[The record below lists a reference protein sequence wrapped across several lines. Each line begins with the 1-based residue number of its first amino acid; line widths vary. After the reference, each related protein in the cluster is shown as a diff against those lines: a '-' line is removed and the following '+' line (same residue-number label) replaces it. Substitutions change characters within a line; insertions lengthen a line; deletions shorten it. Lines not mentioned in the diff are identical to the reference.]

1 MNTTTPDDPVT
12 DSSEV
17 RPALIEGVMVEVAG
31 DEVPLVSV
39 MKDVETAHQELD
51 EYKNGSLVASEA
63 LDEKI
68 AQATIN
74 ENEELKQLLIDVKD
88 AAFGV
93 YLRAQYGDLELLG
106 ERNPD
111 AEYHGYFSDE

>member
-1 MNTTTPDDPVT
+1 MTATPDDPAT
-12 DSSEV
+12 DQSEV
-17 RPALIEGVMVEVAG
+17 PPALIEDVTVEVAG
-31 DEVPLVSV
+31 DDVPLASL
-39 MKDVETAHQELD
+39 MQDIETAHKELD

-74 ENEELKQLLIDVKD
+74 GNEELKELLIDVKD

-93 YLRAQYGDLELLG
+93 YLRVQYGDLELLG
-106 ERNPD
+106 NRNPD
-111 AEYHGYFSDE
+111 AEYHGYFSDD

>member
-1 MNTTTPDDPVT
+1 MTATPDDPAT
-12 DSSEV
+12 ESSEV
-17 RPALIEGVMVEVAG
+17 PPALIEGVTVSVGE
-31 DEVPLVSV
+31 DDVPLVSL
-39 MKDVETAHQELD
+39 MQDIETAHKELD
-51 EYKNGSLVASEA
+51 EYKNGSLVASKA

-106 ERNPD
+106 NRNPE

>member
-1 MNTTTPDDPVT
+1 MSSTPDNPEI
-12 DSSEV
+12 SEAGV
-17 RPALIEGVMVEVAG
+17 RSALIEGVTVELPDG
-31 DEVPLVSV
+31 DTPLAAI
-39 MKDVETAHQELD
+39 MQDIETAHKELD
-51 EYKNGSLVASEA
+51 EYKNGSLVVSDA

-74 ENEELKQLLIDVKD
+74 ENEELKELLIDVKD

-93 YLRAQYGDLELLG
+93 YLRVQYGDLELLG
-106 ERNPD
+106 NRNED

>member
-1 MNTTTPDDPVT
+1 MTATPDEPAT
-12 DSSEV
+12 GQSEV
-17 RPALIEGVMVEVAG
+17 RPGLIEGVTVEIAD
-31 DEVPLVSV
+31 DEVPLPSL
-39 MKDVETAHQELD
+39 MKDIETAHKELD

-74 ENEELKQLLIDVKD
+74 ENEELKNLLIDVKD

-93 YLRAQYGDLELLG
+93 YLRVQYGDLELLG
-106 ERNPD
+106 RRNEE